1 MIDMTNELLIS
12 KIYNEILERS
22 GVDADKYEREDA
34 FFGILNDVQKG
45 VDLNESIKDVFD
57 IVHGVEVS
65 DALIDSAKAVCVG
78 FRKE

>member
-1 MIDMTNELLIS
+1 MTNELLIS

-34 FFGILNDVQKG
+34 FFGILHSVQKG

-57 IVHGVEVS
+57 IVHGIEVS